1 MVGGLPEDS
10 MAIVEGALG
19 MGISE
24 STAFERAG
32 SESFAS
38 SESFGKLSNAIRVRL
53 VKIGQRIKL

>member
-1 MVGGLPEDS
+1 

-32 SESFAS
+32 SESF
-38 SESFGKLSNAIRVRL
+38 GR
-53 VKIGQRIKL
+53 Q

>member
-1 MVGGLPEDS
+1 

-32 SESFAS
+32 SESF
-38 SESFGKLSNAIRVRL
+38 GK
-53 VKIGQRIKL
+53 Q